1 VKPLLELTGVSKFY
15 GEAGLAVPA
24 LRGVDLRVS
33 AGELLSI
40 MGPSGSGKSTLMN
53 IIGCLDRPTTGTYL
67 IEGRDVSTL
76 SGDELAAIRN
86 RKVGFVFQTFN
97 LLTRSTAQENVE
109 LPLIYRGLS
118 LGQRRRQARE
128 ALEVVGMGHR
138 LTHRPAQLS
147 GGEQQR
153 VAIARAIAGDP
164 SLILADEPT
173 GNLDTRT
180 GEEIMAIFQRVNAEL
195 GVTVVL
201 VTHDPHRGR
210 QTRRIVRIRDGRI
223 VQDGPLPDGEFLAA
237 APEPAPDGGGAR

>member
-1 VKPLLELTGVSKFY
+1 MKPLLELTGVSKFY

-24 LRGVDLRVS
+24 LRGIDLRIG

-97 LLTRSTAQENVE
+97 LLNRSTAQENVE

-173 GNLDTRT
+173 GNLATRQ
-180 GEEIMAIFQRVNAEL
+180 GEEVMAIFQEL
-195 GVTVVL
+195 NGQGITIII
-201 VTHDPHRGR
+201 VTHEPDIARHTKRA
-210 QTRRIVRIRDGRI
+210 IAIRDGVVESDEPIRDRL
-223 VQDGPLPDGEFLAA
+223 VASEQLAQI
-237 APEPAPDGGGAR
+237 AR